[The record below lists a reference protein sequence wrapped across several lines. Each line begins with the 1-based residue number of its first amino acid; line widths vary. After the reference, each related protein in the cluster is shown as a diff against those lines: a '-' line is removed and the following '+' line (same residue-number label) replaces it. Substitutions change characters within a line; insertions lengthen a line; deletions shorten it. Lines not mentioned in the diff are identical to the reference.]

1 MRPASIVPVVS
12 LLLCL
17 GTAHA
22 GDAPAPAAASAEELT
37 KACGDAKDGACAALG
52 KLGRR
57 HLHGDGVPVDPR
69 RAAALLEKSCAG
81 ADAPACVWLGSMLM
95 RGEGVAQDLDRA
107 RQAFDR
113 ACGAEDPLACWEL
126 GLMYEYGQG
135 VRLSVSRSLEYY
147 ERSCRAKN
155 AYACAKLGALYA
167 EGAAPA
173 NRGEAA
179 VKAADWWAVG
189 CELGAPESCAQL
201 GEAFLAGKGRERD
214 GARAGD
220 LFRKAC
226 DGGVKQACARVDGAP
241 KPPATAN

>member
-17 GTAHA
+17 GSARA
-22 GDAPAPAAASAEELT
+22 ADAEAPAAPGPEELA
-37 KACGDAKDGACAALG
+37 KACGDATPGACAALG

-69 RAAALLEKSCAG
+69 RAAALLDKACAG

-135 VRLSVSRSLEYY
+135 VRMSVSRSLAYY

-155 AYACAKLGALYA
+155 AYACAKLGSLYD
-167 EGAAPA
+167 EGVAPGTRA
-173 NRGEAA
+173 DAA
-179 VKAADWWAVG
+179 VRAADWWAVG
-189 CELGAPESCAQL
+189 CELGAPESCARL

-214 GARAGD
+214 AVRAGD

-226 DGGVKQACARVDGAP
+226 AGGEKQACARVDAAR
-241 KPPATAN
+241 PPSATN